1 MSKNTKSKPTTAKIT
16 RIKADAPIKEKVVAK
31 EPILKP
37 KTNRKKFVNNS
48 IIKKI
53 LKPFKA
59 LGGYIKG
66 SFLELRQV
74 VWPNRK
80 STWAMTLAVI
90 MYSAL
95 LILLVVILD
104 SFFRWI
110 IKLMIG

>member
-1 MSKNTKSKPTTAKIT
+1 MSKKTKSKSSTAKIT
-16 RIKADAPIKEKVVAK
+16 RIKADAPIKEKVVAV

-37 KTNRKKFVNNS
+37 KSQVKKKSKNA
-48 IIKKI
+48 IISRI
-53 LKPFKA
+53 LKPFRS
-59 LGGYIKG
+59 LGAYFKS

-74 VWPNRK
+74 VWPSRK

-95 LILLVVILD
+95 LILLVVLLD